1 MTETI
6 LILLLPLVVFVAL
19 AYRCGRTDG
28 YEDGMRDGYEIGS
41 RKD

>member
-6 LILLLPLVVFVAL
+6 FILLLPLFVLVAL
-19 AYRCGRTDG
+19 AYSCGRTDG

-41 RKD
+41 RRD